1 VLQIVTT
8 KPIAR
13 MIAIADKVP
22 PHING
27 STTEFEAVTPNDA
40 KNERPKMTPGT
51 FQVLV
56 VEELQLY

>member
-1 VLQIVTT
+1 
-8 KPIAR
+8 